1 MTDLIDIAKPFADLD
16 SHVDVETERKITRWV
31 HAEARFLDAERY
43 EEWLDGFID
52 KDVQYWMPDME
63 TRRRD
68 DARGMFCY
76 GESAYFDDNW
86 SDLQIRVKRYNEP
99 SAWADNP
106 QTRHAHLISNIEVF
120 ATEDPALFAVHS
132 AFTNVRN
139 RNEADQ
145 DIIHGRR
152 EDVLNV
158 SGDGFAGYRLLRRR
172 VFIVQNVLLSKNL
185 NTFF

>member
-1 MTDLIDIAKPFADLD
+1 MLDILDIAKPFTGPGAPTDI
-16 SHVDVETERKITRWV
+16 ETERAITRWL
-31 HAEARFLDAERY
+31 HGEARFLDAERY
-43 EEWLDGFID
+43 EEWLARFID
-52 KDVQYWMPDME
+52 PEIHYWMPDME

-68 DARGMFCY
+68 DPRGMFHY
-76 GESAYFDDNW
+76 GEAAYFDD
-86 SDLQIRVKRYNEP
+86 SHHELEVRVKRYNEP

-106 QTRHAHLISNIEVF
+106 QTRHAHLISNIEIG

-152 EDVLNV
+152 EDVLRV
-158 SGDGFAGYRLLRRR
+158 SEDGYEGYRLLRRR